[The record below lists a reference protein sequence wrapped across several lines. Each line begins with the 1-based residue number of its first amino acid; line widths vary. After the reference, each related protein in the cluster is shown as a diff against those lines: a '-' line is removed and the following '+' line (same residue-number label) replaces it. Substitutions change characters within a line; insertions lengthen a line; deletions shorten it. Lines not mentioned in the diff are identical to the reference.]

1 MNLLKLE
8 IERELWGTNK
18 GQYVGEIQFDNELGL
33 VAIKITPEI
42 CDELFK
48 ICADGIIDTAK
59 LAAKELTCTIIEHQK
74 RLEES
79 A

>member
-8 IERELWGTNK
+8 IERQLWGTDK
-18 GQYVGEIQFDNELGL
+18 GQYVGKIQFDNELGL
-33 VAIKITPEI
+33 VAIKLTPEK
-42 CDELFK
+42 CDELFRV
-48 ICADGIIDTAK
+48 CADGIVDTAK

-74 RLEES
+74 CLEES